1 VEFEWDENKN
11 TANIEKHGIDF
22 RRAQR
27 IWNETP
33 VEISRSTERG
43 EERIVVVGELEAV
56 CLTVVYTERRGNIR
70 IISARKSHWKERQHR
85 DLIIGGERGPGPQ

>member
-11 TANIEKHGIDF
+11 RRNIEKHGIDF
-22 RRAQR
+22 RAAKR
-27 IWNETP
+27 IWDETP

-56 CLTVVYTERRGNIR
+56 CLTVVYTERQGSIR
-70 IISARKSHWKERQHR
+70 LISARASNRKERKHR
-85 DLIIGGERGPGPQ
+85 DIALG